1 MKQRYE
7 ALLALSTRGKEESVK
22 EIIERL
28 EKTFASE
35 GATIEQV
42 QRFEKRE
49 LAYPSKHLNNA
60 YFVNF
65 IFQADSQLIEKL
77 RTKLKLDEDV
87 ALQNYLR
94 LPAKKQATET
104 AA

>member
-1 MKQRYE
+1 MKKRYE

-28 EKTFASE
+28 EKTIASE
-35 GATIEQV
+35 GAAIEQV
-42 QRFEKRE
+42 QRFEKRD
-49 LAYPSKHLNNA
+49 LAYSLKHLNSA

-65 IFQADSQLIEKL
+65 IFEADSQLIDKL
-77 RTKLKLDEDV
+77 RAKLKLDEDV

-94 LPAKKQATET
+94 LPPKRQTTE
-104 AA
+104 AAA

>member
-1 MKQRYE
+1 MKKRYE

-28 EKTFASE
+28 EKTFVAE
-35 GATIEQV
+35 GAAIEQV

-49 LAYPSKHLNNA
+49 LAYELKHLTSA

-65 IFQADSQLIEKL
+65 IFEAEPQVLEKL
-77 RTKLKLDEDV
+77 RAKLKLDEDV
-87 ALQNYLR
+87 AMQNILR
-94 LPAKKQATET
+94 LPPKKKT
-104 AA
+104 AEAAA

>member
-1 MKQRYE
+1 MKKRYE

-28 EKTFASE
+28 EKAFEAE
-35 GATIEQV
+35 GATVEQV

-49 LAYPSKHLNNA
+49 PAYELKHLTSA

-65 IFQADSQLIEKL
+65 IFEADSQIIEKL
-77 RTKLKLDEDV
+77 RAKLKLDEDV
-87 ALQNYLR
+87 ALHNYLR
-94 LPAKKQATET
+94 LPQKKKT
-104 AA
+104 AEAAA

>member
-1 MKQRYE
+1 MKKRYE
-7 ALLALSTRGKEESVK
+7 TLLALSTRGKEESVK

-28 EKTFASE
+28 EKTFAAE
-35 GATIEQV
+35 GAVVEQV

-49 LAYPSKHLNNA
+49 LAYPLKHLSSA

-65 IFQADSQLIEKL
+65 IFEAEPRLIEKL
-77 RTKLKLDEDV
+77 RAKLKLDEDV

-94 LPAKKQATET
+94 MPPKRKT
-104 AA
+104 AEAAA

>member
-1 MKQRYE
+1 MKKRYE

-28 EKTFASE
+28 EKTIAGE

-42 QRFEKRE
+42 QRFEKRD
-49 LAYPSKHLNNA
+49 LAYSLKHLNSA

-65 IFQADSQLIEKL
+65 IFEADSQLIHKL
-77 RTKLKLDEDV
+77 RAKLKLDEDV

-94 LPAKKQATET
+94 LPPKRQTTE
-104 AA
+104 AAA

>member
-7 ALLALSTRGKEESVK
+7 ALLALSTRGREESIK

-28 EKTFASE
+28 EKAIASE

-49 LAYPSKHLNNA
+49 LAYPSKHLNSA

-65 IFQADSQLIEKL
+65 IFQADSQLIDKL
-77 RTKLKLDEDV
+77 RAKLKLDEDV

-94 LPAKKQATET
+94 LPPKRQAIET

>member
-1 MKQRYE
+1 MKKRYE

-28 EKTFASE
+28 EKTFAAE
-35 GATIEQV
+35 GAAIEQV

-49 LAYPSKHLNNA
+49 LAYELKHLSSA

-65 IFQADSQLIEKL
+65 IFEAEPEVIEKL
-77 RTKLKLDEDV
+77 RAKWKLDEDV

-94 LPAKKQATET
+94 LPPKSKT
-104 AA
+104 AEAAA

>member
-1 MKQRYE
+1 MKKRYE

-28 EKTFASE
+28 EKTFAAE
-35 GATIEQV
+35 GAVIEQV

-49 LAYPSKHLNNA
+49 LAYPLKHLSSA

-65 IFQADSQLIEKL
+65 VFEAEARLIEKL
-77 RTKLKLDEDV
+77 RAKLKLDEDV

-94 LPAKKQATET
+94 LPPKRNTAEAT
-104 AA
+104 A

>member
-1 MKQRYE
+1 MKKRYE

-28 EKTFASE
+28 EKTIAGE

-42 QRFEKRE
+42 QRFEKRD
-49 LAYPSKHLNNA
+49 LAYQLQHLNSA

-65 IFQADSQLIEKL
+65 IFEVDSQLIDKL
-77 RTKLKLDEDV
+77 RAKLKLDEDV

-94 LPAKKQATET
+94 LPPKRQTTE
-104 AA
+104 AAA

>member
-1 MKQRYE
+1 MRKRYE
-7 ALLALSTRGKEESVK
+7 TLLALSTRGKEESVK

-28 EKTFASE
+28 EKTFEAE
-35 GATIEQV
+35 GAALEQV

-49 LAYPSKHLNNA
+49 LAYELKHLTSA

-65 IFQADSQLIEKL
+65 IFEAEPGVIEKL
-77 RTKLKLDEDV
+77 RAKLKLDEDV

-94 LPAKKQATET
+94 LPQKKKT
-104 AA
+104 AEASA

>member
-1 MKQRYE
+1 MKKRYE

-28 EKTFASE
+28 EKTIATE

-49 LAYPSKHLNNA
+49 LAYRFKHLNSA

-65 IFQADSQLIEKL
+65 IFEADPQLIDKL
-77 RTKLKLDEDV
+77 RAKLKLDEDV
-87 ALQNYLR
+87 ALQNYLH
-94 LPAKKQATET
+94 LPPKRQATE
-104 AA
+104 AAA

>member
-1 MKQRYE
+1 MKKRYE

-28 EKTFASE
+28 EKTFTAE
-35 GATIEQV
+35 GAEIEQI

-49 LAYPSKHLNNA
+49 LAYELKHLSSA

-65 IFQADSQLIEKL
+65 IFEVEPHLIERL
-77 RTKLKLDEDV
+77 RAKLKLDQDV
-87 ALQNYLR
+87 ALQNYLQM
-94 LPAKKQATET
+94 PPKKKT
-104 AA
+104 AEAAA

>member
-1 MKQRYE
+1 MKKRYE

-28 EKTFASE
+28 EKTIAAE

-42 QRFEKRE
+42 QRFEKRD
-49 LAYPSKHLNNA
+49 LAYPLRHLNSA

-65 IFQADSQLIEKL
+65 IFEADSQLDRQAARQIEAGRRRRSAEL
-77 RTKLKLDEDV
+77 ST
-87 ALQNYLR
+87 
-94 LPAKKQATET
+94 PASET
-104 AA
+104 TDN

>member
-1 MKQRYE
+1 MKKRYE

-28 EKTFASE
+28 EKTIASE

-42 QRFEKRE
+42 QRFEKRD
-49 LAYPSKHLNNA
+49 LAYPLKHLNSA

-65 IFQADSQLIEKL
+65 IFEADSQLVDKL
-77 RTKLKLDEDV
+77 RAKLKLDEDV

-94 LPAKKQATET
+94 LPPKRQTSE
-104 AA
+104 AAA

>member
-28 EKTFASE
+28 EKTITSE

-49 LAYPSKHLNNA
+49 LAYPSKHLNSA

-65 IFQADSQLIEKL
+65 IFQADSQLIDKL
-77 RTKLKLDEDV
+77 RAKLKLDEDV

-94 LPAKKQATET
+94 LPPKRPATET

>member
-1 MKQRYE
+1 MKKRYE

-28 EKTFASE
+28 EKVFANE
-35 GATIEQV
+35 GATIEQI

-49 LAYPSKHLNNA
+49 LAFPLKHLTSA

-65 IFQADSQLIEKL
+65 IFDAEPQLIDKL
-77 RTKLKLDEDV
+77 RAKLKLDEDV

-94 LPAKKQATET
+94 LPPKQE
-104 AA
+104 AAEAAA

>member
-1 MKQRYE
+1 MKKRYE

-28 EKTFASE
+28 EKTFAAE
-35 GATIEQV
+35 GAAIEQV

-49 LAYPSKHLNNA
+49 LAYELKHLTSA

-65 IFQADSQLIEKL
+65 IFEAEPQLVEKL
-77 RTKLKLDEDV
+77 DDDV

-94 LPAKKQATET
+94 LPPKRKT
-104 AA
+104 AEAAA

>member
-1 MKQRYE
+1 MKKRYE

-28 EKTFASE
+28 EKAFEAE
-35 GATIEQV
+35 GATVEQV

-49 LAYPSKHLNNA
+49 LAYELKHLASA

-65 IFQADSQLIEKL
+65 IFEADSQIIEKL
-77 RTKLKLDEDV
+77 RAKLKLDEDV
-87 ALQNYLR
+87 ALHNYLR
-94 LPAKKQATET
+94 LPQKKKT
-104 AA
+104 AEAAA

>member
-1 MKQRYE
+1 MKKRYE

-28 EKTFASE
+28 EKVFVNE
-35 GATIEQV
+35 GATIEQI

-49 LAYPSKHLNNA
+49 LAFALKHLTSA

-65 IFQADSQLIEKL
+65 IFDAEPQLIDKL
-77 RTKLKLDEDV
+77 RAKLKLDEDV

-94 LPAKKQATET
+94 LPPKRE
-104 AA
+104 AAEAAA

>member
-28 EKTFASE
+28 EKTITSE

-65 IFQADSQLIEKL
+65 IFQADSQLIDKL
-77 RTKLKLDEDV
+77 RAKLKLDEDV

-94 LPAKKQATET
+94 LPPKREATET